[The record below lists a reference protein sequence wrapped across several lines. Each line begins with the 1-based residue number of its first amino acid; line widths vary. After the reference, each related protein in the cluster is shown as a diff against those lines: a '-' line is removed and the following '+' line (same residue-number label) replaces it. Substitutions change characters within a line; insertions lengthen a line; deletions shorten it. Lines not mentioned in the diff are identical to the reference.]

1 MNFRPLGL
9 LLSQETIEWRGKLKN
24 TLHLRKHR
32 RHLPERWTFGHLE
45 RLRPLR
51 PAAGGRWT
59 FGQGD
64 TSTVVDSS
72 QVRPRRRKCEKRNWE
87 IRECYICIQFVTK
100 LPHNIGEINEITGT
114 DKLKIQSFDNELL
127 IKLKIRAFKMP
138 DIIWEEILP
147 TGKLK
152 KRAQSK
158 ILSHLEN
165 VMKAIEKRV
174 QWT

>member
-1 MNFRPLGL
+1 MNFRPLWL
-9 LLSQETIEWRGKLKN
+9 LLSQETIEWRGKLYN

-87 IRECYICIQFVTK
+87 IRECCICIRFVTE
-100 LPHNIGEINEITGT
+100 LPHNIGEINELTGT
-114 DKLKIQSFDNELL
+114 DKLKLKIQSFNE
-127 IKLKIRAFKMP
+127 KALKSDSTEFFKIS
-138 DIIWEEILP
+138 DIMWEEILP
-147 TGKLK
+147 NW
-152 KRAQSK
+152 Q
-158 ILSHLEN
+158 
-165 VMKAIEKRV
+165 IEDESPK
-174 QWT
+174 

>member
-1 MNFRPLGL
+1 MCPIWTFDHFDYSCPKRQWNEEGNWKI
-9 LLSQETIEWRGKLKN
+9 LSIWGN
-24 TLHLRKHR
+24 IGDIC
-32 RHLPERWTFGHLE
+32 HLPERWTFGHLE

-87 IRECYICIQFVTK
+87 IRVYCIWIQFVTE

-127 IKLKIRAFKMP
+127 IKLKIRVFQNSRYYLRWNPAHLANWRREPKV
-138 DIIWEEILP
+138 
-147 TGKLK
+147 KL
-152 KRAQSK
+152 
-158 ILSHLEN
+158 
-165 VMKAIEKRV
+165 
-174 QWT
+174 